1 MTPCSQRWR
10 LGTNSRSISADGI
23 LGTDTWNRET
33 AAHER
38 RSLEV
43 SHPYS
48 FVISTSMTEND

>member
-1 MTPCSQRWR
+1 MTPCSQRW
-10 LGTNSRSISADGI
+10 RSISADGI

-38 RSLEV
+38 RSLDV